1 MMGARKARHFPTETQ
16 EVNMQSQCV
25 IALYF
30 PDLCPIALRNQASSD
45 MKGLESG
52 RVSSSRMAERTW
64 NHVVNASPFRLAKR
78 FGTEASPVLCKTLL
92 FMGGKIYSSG
102 SLPSVPW
109 EGPSIEDFSI
119 VGEGLAPRL
128 T

>member
-1 MMGARKARHFPTETQ
+1 
-16 EVNMQSQCV
+16 
-25 IALYF
+25 
-30 PDLCPIALRNQASSD
+30 

-52 RVSSSRMAERTW
+52 RVSSSRMAEKTW

-78 FGTEASPVLCKTLL
+78 FGTEADPVLLCKTLL

-109 EGPSIEDFSI
+109 EGPSIEDSHTE
-119 VGEGLAPRL
+119 GEEWLAL
-128 T
+128 K

>member
-1 MMGARKARHFPTETQ
+1 
-16 EVNMQSQCV
+16 MQSQCV
-25 IALYF
+25 IAVYF

-52 RVSSSRMAERTW
+52 RVSSSRMAREGTR
-64 NHVVNASPFRLAKR
+64 NHVVNASPFRLAKKIQDR
-78 FGTEASPVLCKTLL
+78 EANPVLCKTLL

-102 SLPSVPW
+102 SLHSVPW

-119 VGEGLAPRL
+119 VGEGMAPRW